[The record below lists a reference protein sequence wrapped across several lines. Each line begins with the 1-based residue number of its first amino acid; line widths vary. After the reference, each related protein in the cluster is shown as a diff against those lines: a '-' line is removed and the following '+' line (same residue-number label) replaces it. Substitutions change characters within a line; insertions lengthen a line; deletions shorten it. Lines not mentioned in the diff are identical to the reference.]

1 MDTSDPENLW
11 ISGIREVILVFKTTP
26 DWAFILCSSE
36 PSDSSTSLNLP
47 PKAGVDQ
54 IYSLPLLTPLPSQ
67 TDRSFRF
74 WFRGSMFSLVFILPF
89 RRNPSFMVPK
99 NAESMI
105 PHPAPRFFFFFTRN
119 PAVNVSITRVV
130 IAVTSAV
137 LDSIRNLGEQALFW
151 PKLNVKVCSRQ
162 ANTMCKSSFPGAQVM

>member
-1 MDTSDPENLW
+1 MDTSNPENLW

-47 PKAGVDQ
+47 PKAGDQ
-54 IYSLPLLTPLPSQ
+54 ICSSLPLLEPLPSQ

-99 NAESMI
+99 NAEICFPTLPPTFFLFLLEI
-105 PHPAPRFFFFFTRN
+105 P
-119 PAVNVSITRVV
+119 
-130 IAVTSAV
+130 
-137 LDSIRNLGEQALFW
+137 L
-151 PKLNVKVCSRQ
+151 
-162 ANTMCKSSFPGAQVM
+162 

>member
-1 MDTSDPENLW
+1 MDSSNPENLW
-11 ISGIREVILVFKTTP
+11 ISGIIEVILVFKTTP

-47 PKAGVDQ
+47 PKADVDQ
-54 IYSLPLLTPLPSQ
+54 IYSSLLLLEPLPSQ

-74 WFRGSMFSLVFILPF
+74 WYRGSMFSLVFIYGSRECWKYASLPC
-89 RRNPSFMVPK
+89 PLL
-99 NAESMI
+99 
-105 PHPAPRFFFFFTRN
+105 FFFFLTRN
-119 PAVNVSITRVV
+119 PAVNASITRVV

-162 ANTMCKSSFPGAQVM
+162 SNTMWKSSFPGAQVV